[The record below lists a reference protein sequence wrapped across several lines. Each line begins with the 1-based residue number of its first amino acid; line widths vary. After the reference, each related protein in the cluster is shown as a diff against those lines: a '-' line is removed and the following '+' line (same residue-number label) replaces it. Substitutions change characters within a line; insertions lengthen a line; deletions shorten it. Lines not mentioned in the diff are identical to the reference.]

1 MGKRFIN
8 GSDFAGMVLLG
19 AENLQ
24 RGAERVNALNVFPVP
39 DGDTGTNMN
48 LTMASGVRELQN
60 KKSDSVG
67 RTAEALSKGL
77 LMGARGN
84 SGVILSQLFRG
95 TAKALAGLDEAGPVQ
110 FAAALQ
116 QGVDM
121 AYKAVVKPVEGT
133 ILTVARETARHAQTA
148 ARRKDDMESLMRE
161 VLSQA
166 EETLRR
172 TQEMLPVLKQVGVV
186 DSGGQGLVLI
196 YEGFLAYFVENRLPV
211 LSEAA
216 PIEAFREHGRSS
228 DPLPVYSASQQPASR
243 PGAKAQARLSTS
255 EIEFFYDME
264 FFIKPKLA
272 LPGAPAFD
280 EEGYRQQLAKDG
292 DSILVIAE
300 DDLIKVHVHSRR
312 PGDVLNLSLPY
323 GELTDFHILN
333 MREQHR
339 ELLGED
345 AFNEA
350 VRGLDMASD
359 EALAVA
365 EVLAGSASALQTP
378 PESVHEWAPYGIIAV
393 AIGDGIS
400 GIFLDNNVDVVLSGG
415 QTMNPS
421 TEDFVNAI
429 EALPA
434 EHIYLLPNN
443 SNIILAAEQA
453 AELSGRSV
461 SVIPTRTV
469 PQGLA
474 AVLAFK
480 ENETPER
487 NNALMAGAAKAVR
500 SGSVTQA
507 VRNTEIDGVEVR
519 EGDYI
524 GIFEKAIVV
533 SEPSLLESCKGLVGR
548 LLADGG
554 DLLTILTGEGSTEE
568 GTEELA
574 AWIADAHP
582 DVELE
587 VHEGGQ
593 PLYPY
598 LFALE

>member
-1 MGKRFIN
+1 
-8 GSDFAGMVLLG
+8 
-19 AENLQ
+19 
-24 RGAERVNALNVFPVP
+24 
-39 DGDTGTNMN
+39 
-48 LTMASGVRELQN
+48 
-60 KKSDSVG
+60 
-67 RTAEALSKGL
+67 
-77 LMGARGN
+77 
-84 SGVILSQLFRG
+84 
-95 TAKALAGLDEAGPVQ
+95 
-110 FAAALQ
+110 
-116 QGVDM
+116 
-121 AYKAVVKPVEGT
+121 
-133 ILTVARETARHAQTA
+133 
-148 ARRKDDMESLMRE
+148 
-161 VLSQA
+161 
-166 EETLRR
+166 
-172 TQEMLPVLKQVGVV
+172 
-186 DSGGQGLVLI
+186 
-196 YEGFLAYFVENRLPV
+196 
-211 LSEAA
+211 
-216 PIEAFREHGRSS
+216 
-228 DPLPVYSASQQPASR
+228 
-243 PGAKAQARLSTS
+243 
-255 EIEFFYDME
+255 
-264 FFIKPKLA
+264 
-272 LPGAPAFD
+272 
-280 EEGYRQQLAKDG
+280 
-292 DSILVIAE
+292 
-300 DDLIKVHVHSRR
+300 
-312 PGDVLNLSLPY
+312 
-323 GELTDFHILN
+323 
-333 MREQHR
+333 
-339 ELLGED
+339 
-345 AFNEA
+345 
-350 VRGLDMASD
+350 
-359 EALAVA
+359 
-365 EVLAGSASALQTP
+365 
-378 PESVHEWAPYGIIAV
+378 
-393 AIGDGIS
+393 
-400 GIFLDNNVDVVLSGG
+400 
-415 QTMNPS
+415 MNPS

-533 SEPSLLESCKGLVGR
+533 SEPTLLESCKGLVGR

-554 DLLTILTGEGSTEE
+554 DLLTILTGEDSTVE